1 MKTVADQQVLWLKT
15 GFMGEGHVYCLLM
28 TSWCSALCCF
38 CEALLFMSIF
48 WQKWVVWLL
57 SSEEDSLRSHT
68 WHAVRFKPIL
78 PWIRLVDVV
87 WMCGWKMMLVDA
99 DCAHN
104 SNNNVCTLLC
114 AISPHSPLQSTQNN
128 RTQPK
133 QTSASTRTHGRTHA
147 HRVNRTI
154 AWRDEISK
162 MILNPRS
169 RHQPGCA
176 ARARLSLLL
185 QQAVE
190 CHQVRCQCPRCGL
203 HPYTKHAGQ
212 LSLSVIGLP
221 TVMCLCLTWLLNGL
235 CLCLT
240 WLLNGVCLHL
250 TWLLNGVCVFDLAAD
265 CQVPAFDWT
274 VQCHENKFVGVL

>member
-1 MKTVADQQVLWLKT
+1 MLFECVDGKWCWWMLTVPIIVII
-15 GFMGEGHVYCLLM
+15 M
-28 TSWCSALCCF
+28 SALF
-38 CEALLFMSIF
+38 YVLFLHIAHYKAHKTTEPSQNKLL
-48 WQKWVVWLL
+48 Q
-57 SSEEDSLRSHT
+57 
-68 WHAVRFKPIL
+68 A
-78 PWIRLVDVV
+78 
-87 WMCGWKMMLVDA
+87 
-99 DCAHN
+99 
-104 SNNNVCTLLC
+104 
-114 AISPHSPLQSTQNN
+114 
-128 RTQPK
+128 
-133 QTSASTRTHGRTHA
+133 HGRTHA

-274 VQCHENKFVGVL
+274 GQCHKSKFVGVL